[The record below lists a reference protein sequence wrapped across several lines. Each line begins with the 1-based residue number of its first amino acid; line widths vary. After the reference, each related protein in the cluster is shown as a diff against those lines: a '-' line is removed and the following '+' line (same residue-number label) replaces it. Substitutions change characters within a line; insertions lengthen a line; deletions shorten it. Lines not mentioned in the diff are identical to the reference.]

1 MSLVSQMRTR
11 LARILQESWRHILF
25 RPLVILFGII
35 MVLTLK
41 SCGGDDGIAVNPLPT
56 PTVATNFVQ
65 LERLA
70 VPALNELFMNF
81 ADHDQSNRSTPRA
94 DQGFQETAIRSFFT
108 AIGRSQEIADLV
120 VFVTIPDEIEA
131 DLSQATGAYF
141 GVELADAG
149 IVPANFGGRRL
160 TDDPIDVTLQ
170 VVFGDAVHGISDGA
184 IAGLTTDNVGPGAIR
199 NTSTF
204 PYMGSPI

>member
-1 MSLVSQMRTR
+1 MSLVSQIRTK
-11 LARILQESWRHILF
+11 LVWILQKSWRHVLF
-25 RPLVILFGII
+25 RPLVILFSL
-35 MVLTLK
+35 MAVLTLK
-41 SCGGDDGIAVNPLPT
+41 SCGGGDDGIAINPVHSPT
-56 PTVATNFVQ
+56 TSFIQ

-81 ADHDQSNRSTPRA
+81 ASHDQSNRSTPRA
-94 DQGFQETAIRSFFT
+94 DQGFQESAIRSFFT

-120 VFVTIPDEIEA
+120 VFVTIPDEVEA

-149 IVPANFGGRRL
+149 VVPANFGGRRL

-170 VVFGDAVHGISDGA
+170 VVFGEAVHGISDGA
-184 IAGLTTDNVGPGAIR
+184 IPALTTDNVGPAAIR